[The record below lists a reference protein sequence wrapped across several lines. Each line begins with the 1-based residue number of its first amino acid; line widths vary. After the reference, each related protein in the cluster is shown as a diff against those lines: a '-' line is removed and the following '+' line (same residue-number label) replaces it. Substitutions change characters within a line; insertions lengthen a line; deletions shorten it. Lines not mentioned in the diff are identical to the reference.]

1 MGSTQCINASMMK
14 NLVLFSPRNRHR
26 VACSA
31 NMRTLSMAG
40 SPFSSAHGRVRVRES
55 KIWIAKSN
63 GDPLNQCFFPFR
75 TGQKH
80 KKVERKNEKS
90 NRVFLSGLIA
100 RIMLQRLNI
109 ITNQK
114 RKKKRK
120 SQNSKVYILS
130 SKTSSSREYFFFIC
144 KNKRI

>member
-40 SPFSSAHGRVRVRES
+40 SPFSSAHNGRVRVRES

-63 GDPLNQCFFPFR
+63 GDPLNQCFFAFFVQ
-75 TGQKH
+75 TKTH

-114 RKKKRK
+114 RKKKKISKLK
-120 SQNSKVYILS
+120 SLQHPVFPGGLPSKY
-130 SKTSSSREYFFFIC
+130 
-144 KNKRI
+144 